1 MFQWQI
7 QNWALRQWHRR
18 GRPLGTVVVV
28 VVDDFGSSR
37 PTLVLPMVSIVD
49 VNASVIVDGGGSG
62 GRGE

>member
-1 MFQWQI
+1 VFQWQI

-28 VVDDFGSSR
+28 VVDFGSSR

-49 VNASVIVDGGGSG
+49 VNASVIDGGGSG